1 MTRIIFLVLVFAGFY
16 PPSAFA
22 QELKIHDV
30 HVGFRAA
37 DTDYFRPGTWAPVA
51 VDVETSGD
59 SFEGQLVVE
68 AVDGDGVRTRSYPR
82 QVAIPRDGRKV
93 LLSYT
98 KVGGGGEVEVH
109 LGGTLGSEAVRRS
122 FRYPNDS
129 PGRERVPRNLSGA
142 GGLPYPYT
150 LMLALGQPKGLDLP
164 GPADKGKEARAALWR
179 VAFENEIARLP
190 EHWYGYEGVDI
201 IVLATGGDWN
211 ASLAKALA
219 DDPARHQALE
229 RWVRMGGH
237 LVVSVSANH
246 RFVGRPDLFPLEPM
260 LPAQVDPRGRIGKD
274 AAEGVRKFVQE
285 KTRVFPSALE
295 VELARL
301 LRPFR
306 APAQQKTYGQEQTIP
321 AIVEGPHGQGRVT
334 LIAFD
339 TDQGAFAQW
348 ENRRDFW
355 PALLDLRS
363 GSAQSLTAP
372 GPKSAGDPNFDL
384 TSQLCTQV
392 EDFRELAP
400 VSFGWVALLI
410 FGYIL
415 VVGPLEY
422 IILKKVLKHLEF
434 TWVTFPLVVLAVGLG
449 AYFLARNLKGEELRI
464 NKIDVIDID
473 LRRGQAYGTTWFTI
487 FSPRFEH
494 FQLGVEPAGFGGSP
508 EGLVVSWMG
517 RPGTGARGTERE
529 PSPGLFR
536 RYYDY
541 GRMEQATAGAD
552 PEPVLKGV
560 PVQVWSMKTLT
571 ARWLAPLPKERLLE
585 SMLQNPGRLQGAF
598 TWRLPQ
604 RLEECYLVANQTD
617 WELGALE
624 PRQTVALQDSQSLEN
639 SLLFSGKVWLQ
650 TASMSRLLRRDAD
663 GSQPV
668 LHDLIRRMLFH
679 QRIAGPAAA
688 AQWPLDYLDQSW
700 RLNYSEAML
709 VGRLPDAEGPIADV
723 NQQQRLGSRLSPLEP
738 SLRGRMR
745 QTTMVRIFI
754 PIDRDT
760 KE

>member
-1 MTRIIFLVLVFAGFY
+1 MTRIILLGSVFAGTLC
-16 PPSAFA
+16 PLPASA
-22 QELKIHDV
+22 QGLKIHDV
-30 HVGFRAA
+30 HVGFRAG
-37 DTDYFRPGTWAPVA
+37 DTDYFRPGTWVPVA
-51 VDVETSGD
+51 VDVEASGD

-68 AVDGDGVRTRSYPR
+68 AVDGDGVRTRSHPR
-82 QVAIPRDGRKV
+82 PVAIPRDGRKV
-93 LLSYT
+93 LLGYT

-109 LGGTLGSEAVRRS
+109 LEGTLGPEAVRRS
-122 FRYPNDS
+122 FRYPNDA
-129 PGRERVPRNLSGA
+129 PGRERVSRTLSSA

-150 LMLALGQPKGLDLP
+150 LILALGQPKGLDLP
-164 GPADKGKEARAALWR
+164 GSADRGRDAKETMWR

-219 DDPARHQALE
+219 GDPGRHKALE
-229 RWVRMGGH
+229 RWVQLGGH

-246 RFVGRPDLFPLEPM
+246 RCVGRPELFPLEPI
-260 LPAQVDPRGRIGKD
+260 LPAQVDPRRRIGKD

-285 KTRVFPSALE
+285 KTRVFPNALE
-295 VELARL
+295 VELAL
-301 LRPFR
+301 LSVPLRP
-306 APAQQKTYGQEQTIP
+306 PAQQKTYGQEQTVP
-321 AIVEGPHGQGRVT
+321 AIVEGPCGQGRVT

-339 TDQGAFAQW
+339 TDHGAFAEW

-363 GSAQSLTAP
+363 SSALSLTAP
-372 GPKSAGDPNFDL
+372 GPKSAGDPNFEL
-384 TSQLCTQV
+384 TSQLGTQI

-422 IILKKVLKHLEF
+422 IVLKKVFKHLEF
-434 TWVTFPLVVLAVGLG
+434 TWITFPLVVLAVGVG

-464 NKIDVIDID
+464 NKVDVIDID
-473 LRRGQAYGTTWFTI
+473 LRRWQAHGTTWFTI

-494 FQLGVEPAGFGGSP
+494 FQLGVEPVGFGGLP
-508 EGLVVSWMG
+508 EGLVLSWMG

-541 GRMEQATAGAD
+541 DQVKGSGAA

-571 ARWLAPLPKERLLE
+571 ARWLAPLPKEKLLE
-585 SMLQNPGRLQGAF
+585 STMQNPGRLQGSL
-598 TWRLPQ
+598 TWRLPYE
-604 RLEECYLVANQTD
+604 LEECYLVANQTV

-624 PRQTVALQDSQSLEN
+624 PGKTVALQDSQSLEN
-639 SLLFSGKVWLQ
+639 SPLFNGKVWLQ
-650 TASMSRLLRRDAD
+650 AASKSKWLRRDAD
-663 GSQPV
+663 GSLPA
-668 LHDLIRRMLFH
+668 LHDLVRRMLFH

-709 VGRLPDAEGPIADV
+709 VGRLADAEGPIADV
-723 NQQQRLGSRLSPLEP
+723 NQQQSLGSRLSPLEP